1 MRNIFAGPENASSP
15 VVRSPGQRAARYSSG
30 WVQMRK
36 VLENRPALRVLD
48 FGPTSPGNINYLT
61 GLGHSVYM
69 ANLVEE
75 AAQPEWRIQR
85 DGDTEPASF
94 DVDRFIAEQMDF
106 SGRTFDIVFFWDT
119 ADYLPAAL
127 TARVFERIHEVMST
141 EGVLLAFFHARTTGP
156 DTAFQRYHLT
166 DSDSVEMQPSTEHAI
181 EQVFQNRAI
190 EKLFGAFNGFRFFL
204 AKDNLREVLVY
215 R

>member
-1 MRNIFAGPENASSP
+1 VRNIFAGTEPASTP

-36 VLENRPALRVLD
+36 FLESRPALRVLD
-48 FGPTSPGNINYLT
+48 LGPTSPGNINYLT

-69 ANLVEE
+69 SNLVEE
-75 AAQPEWRIQR
+75 AAQPEWITIHN
-85 DGDTEPASF
+85 GETEPSF

-106 SGRTFDIVFFWDT
+106 SGRTFDAVFFWDT
-119 ADYLPAAL
+119 ADYLPASL
-127 TARVFERIHEVMST
+127 TAPVFQRIHQVMDP
-141 EGVLLAFFHARTTGP
+141 EGVLLAFFHARTSGP

-166 DSDSVEMQPSTEHAI
+166 DSDSIEMQAGNEYPLQ
-181 EQVFQNRAI
+181 QVFQNRAI
-190 EKLFGAFNGFRFFL
+190 EKLFGSYNGFRFFL
-204 AKDNLREVLVY
+204 AKDNLREVLVF

>member
-1 MRNIFAGPENASSP
+1 
-15 VVRSPGQRAARYSSG
+15 
-30 WVQMRK
+30 MRK
-36 VLENRPALRVLD
+36 YLEGRPAQRVLD
-48 FGPTSPGNINYLT
+48 LGPTSPGNINYLT

-75 AAQPEWRIQR
+75 AAQPEWMVRGE
-85 DGDTEPASF
+85 DGEDVF

-106 SGRTFDIVFFWDT
+106 SGRQFDIVFFWDT

-127 TARVFERIHEVMST
+127 TQKVFERIHQVMDP
-141 EGVLLAFFHARTTGP
+141 EGVLMAFFHARANGP

-166 DSDSVEMQPSTEHAI
+166 PTDSVELQMSNAHPIQ
-181 EQVFQNRAI
+181 QVFQNRAI
-190 EKLFGAFNGFRFFL
+190 EKLFGSFSGFRFFL
-204 AKDNLREVLVY
+204 AKDNIREVLVF

>member
-1 MRNIFAGPENASSP
+1 VRNIFAGTETTATP
-15 VVRSPGQRAARYSSG
+15 VRAPGHRATRYSSG

-36 VLENRPALRVLD
+36 YLEGRPAQRVLD
-48 FGPTSPGNINYLT
+48 LGPTSPGNINYLT

-75 AAQPEWRIQR
+75 AAQPEWMTVRE
-85 DGDTEPASF
+85 GETETSF
-94 DVDRFIAEQMDF
+94 DVDRFVAEQMDF
-106 SGRTFDIVFFWDT
+106 SGRRFDIVFFWDT

-127 TARVFERIHEVMST
+127 TARVFERIYEVMEP
-141 EGVLLAFFHARTTGP
+141 EGVLMAFFHARDNGP

-166 DSDSVEMQPSTEHAI
+166 PADSVELQASAPYSI
-181 EQVFQNRAI
+181 QQVFQNRAI
-190 EKLFGAFNGFRFFL
+190 ERLFASFSGFRFFL
-204 AKDNLREVLVY
+204 AKDNIREVLVF

>member
-1 MRNIFAGPENASSP
+1 MRNIFAGTESIAAVAPPRTSN
-15 VVRSPGQRAARYSSG
+15 QRVARYSSG

-36 VLENRPALRVLD
+36 FLEGRPSLRVLD
-48 FGPTSPGNINYLT
+48 LGPTSPGNINYLT

-75 AAQPEWRIQR
+75 AAQPEWVIPAG
-85 DGDTEPASF
+85 GDAEESF

-106 SGRTFDIVFFWDT
+106 SGRRFDIVFFWDT
-119 ADYLPAAL
+119 ADYLPPAL
-127 TARVFERIHEVMST
+127 TARVFERIHEVMEP
-141 EGVLLAFFHARTTGP
+141 EGVLMAFFHARETGP

-166 DSDSVEMQPSTEHAI
+166 PTDSVDLQLSTPHPI
-181 EQVFQNRAI
+181 QQVFQNRAI
-190 EKLFGAFNGFRFFL
+190 ERLFASFSGFRFFL
-204 AKDNLREVLVY
+204 AKDNIREVLVF